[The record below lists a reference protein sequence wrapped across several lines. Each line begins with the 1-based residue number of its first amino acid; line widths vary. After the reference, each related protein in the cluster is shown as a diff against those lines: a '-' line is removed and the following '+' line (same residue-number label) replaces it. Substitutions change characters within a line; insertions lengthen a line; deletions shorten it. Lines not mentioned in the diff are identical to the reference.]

1 MINSLYINQRVA
13 EGLAINLM
21 LFLVVFVYKKI
32 KATNKRLL
40 FILFGKNIINQ
51 FKVGIID

>member
-1 MINSLYINQRVA
+1 
-13 EGLAINLM
+13 M